1 MGLLQMPKLARNAAK
16 AACATLWF
24 GATANAAI
32 NVSFST
38 GAPTSIQKDFI
49 ASTTGQYLSTITAS
63 PYFPNTY
70 SVIIDGKR
78 PGYEPPIISSP
89 ILTSTAVD
97 QCMAYGFGQGMDSE
111 RFYNKQLI
119 QDLQSKDVL
128 KGTCGFQP
136 VALSTKTV
144 SVSTGSCTSSCW
156 QVYNVIV
163 STIEERWSYIFNS
176 TGGVVAK

>member
-1 MGLLQMPKLARNAAK
+1 MFKLAQHALK
-16 AACATLWF
+16 ALCAIASI
-24 GATANAAI
+24 GYTANAAI

-49 ASTTGQYLSTITAS
+49 ASTTQQYLSTVTAS

-78 PGYEPPIISSP
+78 PDYQPPIISSP

-119 QDLQSKDVL
+119 QGLQSKDVL
-128 KGTCGFQP
+128 KGTCGFQT

-156 QVYNVIV
+156 QVYDVIV
-163 STIEERWSYIFNS
+163 STIQERWGYIFTS